1 MKGGQIM
8 GQVSHLYDLF
18 QPKHYQIYLDI
29 NREKKTFTGVTKISG
44 NTSQKEIALH
54 QKFLNILEVK
64 VNGNSTDFKF
74 DDNSETVSFSVPN
87 TGDLNLEVSY
97 SAKLTDSMMGI
108 YPSYYEVDGVKKQ
121 LIGTQFE
128 TTFARQAFPSI
139 DEPVAKAT
147 FDLAIKF
154 DEHEGETVLSNM
166 PEVKTENGVH
176 YFDTTVRM
184 STYLVA
190 FAFGEL
196 QSKLTETKSGVKIG
210 VFSTKAHAE
219 KELDFALDIA
229 KRSIEFYEDYYQTP
243 YPLPHSWQL
252 ALPDFSAGA
261 MENWGLVTYR
271 EAYLLLNPDNTSLDT
286 KRIVATVIAHELAHQ
301 WFGDLVTMK
310 WWDDLWLNESFAN
323 MMEYVAIDALQPDW
337 NIWELFQTSEAP
349 QALQRDATDGVQSV
363 HVEVKDP
370 AEIDSLFDPAIVY
383 AKGSRL
389 LVMVRA
395 LIGDDALRSGLK
407 AYFKSH
413 KYNNAVG
420 SDLWK
425 ALGEAS
431 NLDIGSIMNS
441 WLEQPGYPVLN
452 VNVKNGHLVVEQN
465 QFFIG
470 EGTEVDRLWQ
480 VPLHA
485 DFAQAPKLL
494 TQKELDLGDYQELR
508 KVADKPLRFNVGNT
522 SHVVVNYSPELL
534 EDILV
539 NSQNLTHIDKL
550 QLLQDLRLLA
560 DSGLTSY
567 SKVIPLL
574 KEFSNSDSA
583 IVNETLYSIVNNLKF
598 FVTPYSTDE
607 TNLKKF
613 VNTLSADQVQ
623 RLSWLPKDTD
633 SNDDQL
639 VRPLVLN
646 AALYAENPSAESEAH
661 EIFTQN
667 QDKLLSLSSD
677 IRALVLQ
684 NEVKNYNSSQLFE
697 SLLEDYRKTSDSS
710 YKQDILFA
718 LTSTKN
724 ADQIQQIVSY
734 FEDADTIKPQDLRTW
749 YFRTLSNN
757 LGEQAA
763 WDWIRNEWQWLEDT
777 VGGDMEFTSYI
788 TVTARA
794 LHTEP
799 RLVEFKDFFE
809 PKLNTPGLTREIV
822 MDTKV
827 IESRVA
833 MIERERDHVNA
844 AISDILN

>member
-1 MKGGQIM
+1 M
-8 GQVSHLYDLF
+8 GQVLHLYDLF

-44 NTSQKEIALH
+44 NASQKEIALH

-229 KRSIEFYEDYYQTP
+229 KRSIEFYKDYYQTP